1 MNLRPKVAALADV
14 RLDFAEVDEDT
25 DIREAINHLKEKAAN
40 PSQTPTKS
48 KLLKTRKTNQI

>member
-1 MNLRPKVAALADV
+1 MKQMNLRPKVAALADV

-25 DIREAINHLKEKAAN
+25 DIREAIKYMKEKAAN

-48 KLLKTRKTNQI
+48 K